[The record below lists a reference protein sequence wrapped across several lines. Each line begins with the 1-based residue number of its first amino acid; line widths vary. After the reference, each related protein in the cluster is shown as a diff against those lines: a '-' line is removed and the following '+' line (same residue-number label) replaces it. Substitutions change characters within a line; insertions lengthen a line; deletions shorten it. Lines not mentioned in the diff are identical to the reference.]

1 MTGEVELVAG
11 TRLHPVAGLGIGSEP
26 GYLTPSLLV
35 KKIVSAEGSMA
46 RDIFTVVL
54 LDQQWM
60 VRFRGRHSQR
70 YAPQGEA
77 ICAAVEA
84 ANKTGMANPDGA
96 QVRVQDSNN
105 VFRTDGPTASIH
117 LRYADQAATSGSE
130 AGSAA
135 VARLLVKLLW
145 AWRSRH
151 HFAIC
156 RMQYQARA
164 ANEAAI
170 AEPPRTT
177 RPRRPQVMGSFRRCQ
192 ISGLVRRP
200 ACLSVAPHP
209 GVSTE
214 TRRIGRHCPNQDN
227 AAPPKAPTR
236 SCGRFSGER

>member
-1 MTGEVELVAG
+1 
-11 TRLHPVAGLGIGSEP
+11 
-26 GYLTPSLLV
+26 
-35 KKIVSAEGSMA
+35 MA

-70 YAPQGEA
+70 YALQGEA

-84 ANKTGMANPDGA
+84 ATKPAWPTRM
-96 QVRVQDSNN
+96 VRRYGC
-105 VFRTDGPTASIH
+105 RTPTTCSARSRPTASIH
-117 LRYADQAATSGSE
+117 PRDADQAATSGSE

-156 RMQYQARA
+156 RMQYQTRA
-164 ANEAAI
+164 ANKAAI